1 MKFKKLDEIVKL
13 NNGFIQTS
21 EATEQGISR
30 AYFLEYVKEKEMIRV
45 AHGLYMTEDT
55 WDDQIFVLQVRYPGA
70 IFSHETSAFMLNLS
84 EREPFRIS
92 LTLPTGTG
100 SSRLNKEGIEVY
112 KIKEELFDLGL
123 IETQTTSGN
132 KVRSYNMERTFCD
145 LVRNRNNI
153 EFQELQSF
161 IKSYFQNKERDIPKL
176 MRYAKKF
183 SVEKI
188 IRRYME
194 ILV

>member
-1 MKFKKLDEIVKL
+1 MKFKKLDKIIKL

-30 AYFLEYVKEKEMIRV
+30 AYFLEYVKGKELIRV
-45 AHGLYMTEDT
+45 AHGLYMTKDT
-55 WDDQIFVLQVRYPGA
+55 WDDQIFVLQVRYPNA
-70 IFSHETSAFMLNLS
+70 IFSHETAAFMLNLS

-92 LTLPTGTG
+92 LTLPTGTS

-161 IKSYFQNKERDIPKL
+161 IKAYFQHKEKNIPKL
-176 MRYAKKF
+176 MRYAKQF

-188 IRRYME
+188 IRQYMDV
-194 ILV
+194 LV